1 MSKHVKKL
9 VSLALAL
16 AMLCALTVPAF
27 AADPDYVTPT
37 GEWLVYA
44 QDYEFRIH
52 HYGDPASP
60 SVVVVPDYYEL
71 MGVVILGSVIKNPNM
86 TVISLPKGIT
96 EVCEGNGIENC
107 TEIIYRGTEED
118 WSTGF
123 RGSGKP
129 VFGGSDSFPRRIPVK
144 TLDGTVIDYVG
155 PAAAPIMGAQDDPA
169 EPEPEQP
176 VQQPAATFTDV
187 PADAWYSEAVNW
199 AIDQGI
205 ANGTGNGAFSPTRE
219 CKKVEIIV
227 FLWRANGSPVMGFNG
242 VTPLAVK
249 NTWATEALRWA
260 FFNNIIGYGFD
271 EDELCTRAN
280 AAYYIWSALHGET
293 VYAGNRF
300 TDLGN
305 CTGAQVIAI
314 NWAATHG
321 IVNGTG
327 ATTFSPDLTC
337 DRGTIVTLLQ
347 RAYSK

>member
-16 AMLCALTVPAF
+16 AMLCALAVPAF

-107 TEIIYRGTEED
+107 IEIIYRGTEED

-129 VFGGSDSFPRRIPVK
+129 VFGGSDSFPGRIPVK

-155 PAAAPIMGAQDDPA
+155 PATAPIVGGAA
-169 EPEPEQP
+169 EPEQP
-176 VQQPAATFTDV
+176 VQQPAVTFSDV
-187 PADAWYSEAVNW
+187 PADAWYAEAVNW
-199 AIDQGI
+199 AIDKGI
-205 ANGTGNGAFSPTRE
+205 TNGTGNGTFSPTRE
-219 CKKVEIIV
+219 CRKVEIIV
-227 FLWRANGSPVMGFNG
+227 FLWRANGSPRVGFNG
-242 VTPLAVK
+242 ATPLAVK
-249 NTWATEALRWA
+249 NAWATEALRWA
-260 FFNNIIGYGFD
+260 FFNNIISHGFD
-271 EDELCTRAN
+271 ENAPCTRAN
-280 AAYYIWSALHGET
+280 VAYYIWSAFHGAT

-300 TDLGN
+300 TDLDN
-305 CTGAQVIAI
+305 CTGSQVIAI
-314 NWAATHG
+314 NWAAAHG
-321 IVNGTG
+321 IVNGTSL
-327 ATTFSPDLTC
+327 TTFSPDLTC
-337 DRGTIVTLLQ
+337 DRGMIMTMLQ